1 MRLRFRF
8 RTIPFVATV
17 VLVALGI
24 LLGNWQ
30 VRRAAEK
37 TALQTRLAERA
48 ALAPLVL
55 DGAPVDPAAIEYRRV
70 VVTGEFVPNW
80 PLYLG
85 NRPLDGRF
93 GFIVLMPFK
102 IAGSD
107 KVVLVARGWAPRDPG
122 AQDRVPA
129 VPAPAGRTTIEGLA
143 VLHPARVM
151 ALGTEAPPRPG
162 AVVQN
167 LDTAAFAR
175 ASGMDVLPV
184 LVEQTG
190 ADAVAAAGAGADAT
204 AAASALADGGAGA
217 GAGALA
223 DAAAG
228 AAAAAAV
235 PAART
240 ATGLPPAAAP
250 VAAPLVRKWPAP
262 AVDVDRNRGY
272 AFQWYALAAMAFLF
286 FVMTGFR
293 SGTKQS
299 G

>member
-8 RTIPFVATV
+8 RTVPFVATV
-17 VLVALGI
+17 VLVTLGI

-37 TALQTRLAERA
+37 TALQARLAQRSA
-48 ALAPLVL
+48 MAPLVL
-55 DGAPVDPAAIEYRRV
+55 DGSPVDPAAIEYRRV
-70 VVTGEFVPNW
+70 VARGEFVPAW

-85 NRPLDGRF
+85 NRPLDGRA
-93 GFIVLMPFK
+93 GFIVLMPFR
-102 IAGSD
+102 IAGSS

-122 AQDRVPA
+122 AQDRVPDVA
-129 VPAPAGRTTIEGLA
+129 APAGRTTVEGLA
-143 VLHPARVM
+143 VQHPARVM
-151 ALGTEAPPRPG
+151 ALGTEASPRPG
-162 AVVQN
+162 AIVQN
-167 LDTAAFAR
+167 LDMAAFAR

-190 ADAVAAAGAGADAT
+190 ADAAPAGT
-204 AAASALADGGAGA
+204 
-217 GAGALA
+217 
-223 DAAAG
+223 AAG
-228 AAAAAAV
+228 AARA
-235 PAART
+235 
-240 ATGLPPAAAP
+240 
-250 VAAPLVRKWPAP
+250 LVRKWPAP

-293 SGTKQS
+293 SGTKQA